1 MTDSSAAAGAQTS
14 GLYYPNRFARALLNA
29 MGEVMGEHG
38 LSATLELADLS
49 ALNDHYPEDN
59 LAREFDFAALARLN
73 AALDEL
79 YGSRGGRGMALRAG
93 RAWFARGMTSF
104 GALTGVSDP
113 AFRALPPETRCRIVL
128 GALAEIFSRFSDQRS
143 WVDETETAFHFH
155 AQPSPTAWD
164 QQADRPICHLLVGL
178 LQEAMRWASNGREYT
193 VRETYCAA
201 VGGLAANTACQ
212 FVINKQPISG

>member
-49 ALNDHYPEDN
+49 ALNDHLPEDN
-59 LAREFDFAALARLN
+59 LAREFDFSALARLN

-93 RAWFARGMTSF
+93 RAWFARGLTHF

-113 AFRALPPETRCRIVL
+113 VFRALTPEARCRIVL
-128 GALAEIFSRFSDQRS
+128 HTLAEIFSHFSDQHSR
-143 WVDETETAFHFH
+143 VDETETAFHFYVE
-155 AQPSPTAWD
+155 PSPTAWG
-164 QQADRPICHLLVGL
+164 QQAERPICHLLVGM
-178 LQEAMRWASNGREYT
+178 LQEAVRWASNGREYT
-193 VRETYCAA
+193 VRETHCAA
-201 VGGLAANTACQ
+201 VGGHSPNNVCQ
-212 FVINKQPISG
+212 FVINKQPVSS